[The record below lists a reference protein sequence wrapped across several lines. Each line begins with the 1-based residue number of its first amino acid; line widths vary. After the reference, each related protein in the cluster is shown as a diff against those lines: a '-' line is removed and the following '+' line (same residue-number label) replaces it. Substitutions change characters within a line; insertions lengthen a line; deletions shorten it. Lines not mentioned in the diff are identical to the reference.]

1 VRLLWSTGGSALY
14 TQAQSDDWDRIKLKS
29 KQAAPLQ
36 HRRCERGTGIRNV
49 TEDDRMKQSNSW
61 PASAGRWL
69 APILSWVGTLAILSM
84 VSAPA
89 FSQAIPEYRLHPG
102 DKVVIGVY
110 DDPKLLP
117 QEVTVTPDGKI
128 SYPLVGELV
137 AGGKTVEQIRAEM
150 ETRLKKYI
158 SDPIA
163 TVIVTDVKGN
173 VAYVIGQVTKPGQI
187 IMNPTINVLQA
198 LSMVGGANPYAKLD
212 SIIVIRSS
220 PGGQRVLQFKYGA
233 VSSGKDLS
241 QNVQLE
247 SGDVVVVP

>member
-1 VRLLWSTGGSALY
+1 MRKTANGAFGAAGRIAKIGYFAAIGTLLLLGQ
-14 TQAQSDDWDRIKLKS
+14 QAFA
-29 KQAAPLQ
+29 QAAAPGYPL
-36 HRRCERGTGIRNV
+36 H
-49 TEDDRMKQSNSW
+49 
-61 PASAGRWL
+61 A
-69 APILSWVGTLAILSM
+69 
-84 VSAPA
+84 
-89 FSQAIPEYRLHPG
+89 G
-102 DKVVIGVY
+102 DKVVVGVY

-117 QEVTVTPDGKI
+117 QEITVTPDGKI
-128 SYPLVGELV
+128 SYPLVGELLV
-137 AGGKTVEQIRAEM
+137 GGKTVAQVRLEM
-150 ETRLKKYI
+150 ETKLRKYV

-173 VAYVIGQVTKPGQI
+173 VVYVIGQVNKPGSI

-212 SIIVIRSS
+212 GIIVIRSS
-220 PGGQRVLQFKYGA
+220 SGGQRVLPFKYGA

>member
-1 VRLLWSTGGSALY
+1 VGLHCSTGGSALY
-14 TQAQSDDWDRIKLKS
+14 TQAQSDASDRIKLNQNK
-29 KQAAPLQ
+29 PL
-36 HRRCERGTGIRNV
+36 RFFTGCVRGAGIRNV

-61 PASAGRWL
+61 PASAGRRL
-69 APILSWVGTLAILSM
+69 APGLSWAGTLAILSTM
-84 VSAPA
+84 SAPS

-137 AGGKTVEQIRAEM
+137 VGGKTVEQIRAEM
-150 ETRLKKYI
+150 EIKLKKYI

-212 SIIVIRSS
+212 SIIVIRST
-220 PGGQRVLQFKYGA
+220 PGGQRVLSFKYSA
-233 VSSGKDLS
+233 VSAGKDLS